1 MHPSRSQT
9 NPTPPA
15 GGSARIALVPSTAPP
30 QSRLIIPQPISPLR
44 PGQQPPSVPELRCIS
59 FDTNGRGVPLAELL
73 SSPAEALQQKIP
85 DFRDTTILE
94 ILLTHIQIKV
104 YWPGYEHLNFTH
116 EVYLSESGAGG
127 VSCKGELAIEAA
139 KAYDAFF
146 KQAAQCNSIRGHL
159 SFAITPAPDGP
170 FSLGNLA
177 LVSINNVHDGV
188 FRACVEII
196 RGPALECVLGRV
208 QVSSHIPGFPTHIAQ
223 TLVLVPRSRT
233 GVRWAQ
239 MPVPTALTPPA
250 PAAVPLPVATRDNCS
265 GLAHPSRAQPQP
277 ERVSSVADGG
287 MGCLGPAQR

>member
-1 MHPSRSQT
+1 MQWIEMLGSVAPSKFRFIAGGRSDRRFSFEDYTYRATFLQSQT

-196 RGPALECVLGRV
+196 RGPALELSNPYRADTSPGPPVSHRRAMGADAGSDCVDASG
-208 QVSSHIPGFPTHIAQ
+208 PG
-223 TLVLVPRSRT
+223 
-233 GVRWAQ
+233 GG
-239 MPVPTALTPPA
+239 TATCGHTRQLQWFGPPF
-250 PAAVPLPVATRDNCS
+250 
-265 GLAHPSRAQPQP
+265 
-277 ERVSSVADGG
+277 
-287 MGCLGPAQR
+287 